1 MAKIA
6 FKNKTLE
13 GALFARRMYVAM
25 FVVFLMIAGLFA
37 NLYYLQIDQNEIYQ
51 TRSNDNRIKII
62 PTAPP
67 RGLIYDRNGVLV
79 AENLPEYSLEI
90 VPEQVADLKKTVQEL
105 SDLIGVDAQ
114 QSSRFLEEARH
125 TRRFTPITF
134 AEQLN
139 EEQVAKFSVNQYRF
153 PGCSIQAYLKRY
165 YPYGDLLTH
174 SVGYVARINVK
185 DLQRLD
191 KEGKVA
197 NYAATHDIGKQ
208 GVEKYYEDELHGQ
221 AGYQEV
227 EVNNKGRVIRTLKY
241 EPPKAGKDL
250 YLGIDI
256 RLQQRGYDLMKG
268 RRGAIVMMN
277 PKDGSILAF
286 VSSPSYDPN
295 IFVRGVTGKEYA
307 ALLNDPDRPLINRVS
322 QGGYS
327 PASTIKPFMA
337 IMGLNEGGITATS
350 RFFGGATFSIPGT
363 TKKFRD
369 WGHGGHGWMTVYRA
383 IEISADT
390 FFYDLA
396 YRMGIDKIHE
406 YMTKFGFG
414 DYSGLDLYEESKG
427 IMPSREWK
435 QKYHKRAWYQ
445 GDTISVGIG
454 QGYWTATLIQ
464 LARAHAILESHGTK
478 IIPHIA
484 DFLGHGKDKEPVP
497 LPQEE
502 PIVLKDQ
509 SNWDIPLEG
518 MYLVVNGP
526 EGSGRHAFA
535 GAPYKAGGKSGTA
548 QVVGM
553 KENQR
558 YDASKLKETHRDNA
572 LFVSFAPFD
581 DPKVLCAVVLEN
593 AGGGG
598 KNAAPIARAM
608 LDSYLLGKYDTPV
621 EDDTQDSLH

>member
-1 MAKIA
+1 MAKVA

-13 GALFARRMYVAM
+13 SAIFTQRIYVAV
-25 FVVFLMIAGLFA
+25 FIVFLMISGLFA
-37 NLYYLQIDQNEIYQ
+37 NLYYLQIDQYETYQ

-67 RGLIYDRNGVLV
+67 RGLIYDRNGVLL

-90 VPEQVADLKKTVQEL
+90 IPEQVTNLKETVKEL
-105 SDLIGVDAQ
+105 SDLIGVDDQ
-114 QSSRFLEEARH
+114 QAKHFLEEARH
-125 TRRFTPITF
+125 SRRFVPITF

-139 EEQVAKFSVNQYRF
+139 EEQVAKFSVNQYKF
-153 PGCSIQAYLKRY
+153 PGCSINAYLKRY

-174 SVGYVARINVK
+174 AVGYVARINTK

-191 KEGKVA
+191 KEGKLA

-208 GVEKYYEDELHGQ
+208 GIEKYYEDELHGQ

-241 EPPKAGKDL
+241 QPPTAGKDL
-250 YLGIDI
+250 YLGIDV
-256 RLQQRGYDLMKG
+256 RLQKRAYDLLKG

-295 IFVRGVTGKEYA
+295 IFVRGVTGKEYSD
-307 ALLNDPDRPLINRVS
+307 LLNDPNRPLINRVS

-337 IMGLNEGGITATS
+337 IMGLNEGAITSSS
-350 RFFGGATFSIPGT
+350 RFFGAATFSIPGT
-363 TKKFRD
+363 AKKFRD
-369 WGHGGHGWMTVYRA
+369 WGNGGHGWMNVYRA

-396 YRMGIDKIHE
+396 YRVGIDKIHE

-414 DYSGLDLYEESKG
+414 EYTGLDLYEESKG
-427 IMPSREWK
+427 LMPSRDWK
-435 QKYHKRAWYQ
+435 LKTHKHPWYQ

-454 QGYWTATLIQ
+454 QGYWTATLMQ
-464 LARAHAILESHGTK
+464 LARAHAILEEHGRK
-478 IIPHIA
+478 IVPHIV
-484 DFLGHGKDKEPVP
+484 DFLGRGKDKEPVQ
-497 LPQEE
+497 LPQED

-509 SNWDIPLEG
+509 SNWDIPLQG

-526 EGSGRHAFA
+526 EGSGRHAFV
-535 GAPYKAGGKSGTA
+535 GTPYKAGGKSGTA
-548 QVVGM
+548 QVISY
-553 KENQR
+553 QR
-558 YDASKLKETHRDNA
+558 DQAHNLKANHRDNA

-581 DPKVLCAVVLEN
+581 DPRAIVAVLLEN

-598 KNAAPIARAM
+598 ANSGPLARAM
-608 LDSYLLGKYDTPV
+608 LDSYLLNKYDEPLA
-621 EDDTQDSLH
+621 DDKQDSIH